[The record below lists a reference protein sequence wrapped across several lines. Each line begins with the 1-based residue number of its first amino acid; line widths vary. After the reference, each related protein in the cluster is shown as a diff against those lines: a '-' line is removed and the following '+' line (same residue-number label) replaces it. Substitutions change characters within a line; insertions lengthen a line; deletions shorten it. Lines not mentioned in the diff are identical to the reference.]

1 MDLYFCLHLKSSQS
15 SIQEYILVLMV
26 SPRMWNIIPL
36 IRCCWL
42 TERFHVGLAFHNRPF
57 VVALFSISHIF
68 IGPKVCNIGGQRSQR
83 VRGSHQIYSLIMHF
97 AWKYKKMH
105 INLKSTY
112 TLRKKNGWVITRK
125 DDELNAMKWHLQ
137 YVVNSVANLGCRI
150 TWEKGLF
157 SGHVSVDCFGNDVER
172 PTDDQWRHF
181 LIGILDSMHG

>member
-15 SIQEYILVLMV
+15 SIQEYILVLLL

-42 TERFHVGLAFHNRPF
+42 TEWFHVGLAFHNRPF
-57 VVALFSISHIF
+57 VVALFSICHIF
-68 IGPKVCNIGGQRSQR
+68 IGPEVCNIGGQRSQR
-83 VRGSHQIYSLIMHF
+83 VRGSHQIYSLIKHF
-97 AWKYKKMH
+97 VWKYKNMH
-105 INLKSTY
+105 INLESTY
-112 TLRKKNGWVITRK
+112 TLRKKM
-125 DDELNAMKWHLQ
+125 DEWEQEKMMNSMQWSD
-137 YVVNSVANLGCRI
+137 VNSVANTGCRI